1 MPTHNHKIIELDSN
15 NVCFHEFAY
24 SSAVKAPVLAA
35 SHMDVT
41 ARTDGPF
48 LGKVYDQTADT
59 FSDPPADSGGG

>member
-1 MPTHNHKIIELDSN
+1 MVHKKLIGLADNI
-15 NVCFHEFAY
+15 VIHEFEY
-24 SSAVKAPVLAA
+24 FGNDRPVLAA

-59 FSDPPADSGGG
+59 FSDPPAESGG